1 LIFKSP
7 KIKQHQSIHQ
17 AVELLDVYPTLL
29 ELAGLPAN
37 PSNEGKSLVP
47 LLNQKTDSTA
57 VAITTYGKNNHSMIN
72 MRYRYIQ
79 YENGAEELYDLK
91 NDPEERHNISKI
103 VALDSLKKV
112 MRQNLPK
119 TNEEWKVHSYYT
131 INDYFIKTSNQS
143 KKEDK

>member
-1 LIFKSP
+1 
-7 KIKQHQSIHQ
+7 
-17 AVELLDVYPTLL
+17 L

-47 LLNQKTDSTA
+47 LLNQKSDSTA

-72 MRYRYIQ
+72 MRYRFIQ

-103 VALDSLKKV
+103 LALDSLKKA
-112 MRQNLPK
+112 MCQNLPK

-131 INDYFIKTSNQS
+131 INDYFTKTSKQS
-143 KKEDK
+143 KKKDK